1 MFNHIS
7 ESYKRHYL
15 IQARQRK
22 FKGETHN
29 ENWKVNSLTA
39 TRMRK
44 MKKESREHPD
54 WQKEIYTRVE
64 LI

>member
-1 MFNHIS
+1 MFNHVS

-22 FKGETHN
+22 LKGETHN

-54 WQKEIYTRVE
+54 WQKEIYTRVGVF
-64 LI
+64 